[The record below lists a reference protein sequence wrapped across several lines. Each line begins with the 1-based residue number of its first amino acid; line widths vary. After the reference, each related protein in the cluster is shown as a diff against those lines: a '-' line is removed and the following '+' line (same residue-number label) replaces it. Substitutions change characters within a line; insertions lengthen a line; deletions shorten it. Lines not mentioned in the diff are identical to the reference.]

1 MVFCEAKQSPL
12 IFLFLLLFFFFFVNS
27 FNAFL
32 FCFYFCPFSVRW
44 PTSHFIHKSPAPPP
58 ILGVNPYND
67 RRLKV
72 DTGKHVQISGESTHE
87 LVTSLYISAKA
98 HTQQKKGEKNS
109 FCCSRQTERS
119 QRQRSRESRKDRKNN
134 CVFQL
139 HLLRGFAPLLPF
151 LFCFLFHL
159 VLRFFLCDFVIA
171 HI

>member
-12 IFLFLLLFFFFFVNS
+12 IFLFLLLFFFFCQLFQCL
-27 FNAFL
+27 FILFL
-32 FCFYFCPFSVRW
+32 FLPFLRSVAHEPLYPQIPR
-44 PTSHFIHKSPAPPP
+44 PPP

-159 VLRFFLCDFVIA
+159 VLRFFFCDFVIA